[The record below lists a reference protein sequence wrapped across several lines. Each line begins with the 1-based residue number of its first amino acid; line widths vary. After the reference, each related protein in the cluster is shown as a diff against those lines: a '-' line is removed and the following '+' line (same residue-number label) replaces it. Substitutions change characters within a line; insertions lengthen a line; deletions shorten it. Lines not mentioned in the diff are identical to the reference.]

1 MKISIITICFN
12 SEKDIRATIESV
24 VNQSYPEIEYIIKDG
39 GSKDSTVSIADE
51 YKERFEGIAGRS
63 FRVISCKDK
72 GIYDAINQGIEAA
85 TGDVVGLIHA
95 GDRLFDNSV
104 IEKIAKFFEANP
116 NLDISYGNSKI
127 VNDVEKVIRVN
138 RSPEFNGSLIRR
150 GWFPSHQSIYT
161 RKGIFEKYGMYDTNI
176 GWAADYQWFIRLFYV
191 QKLNIKL
198 LDEYIVRFSN
208 GGTSTQS
215 YKSRF
220 TKAHREM
227 MENCWRT
234 NGVEPPK
241 GIVYW
246 QIFRKIKQLL
256 LAKLGA

>member
-24 VNQSYPEIEYIIKDG
+24 LNQTYHDIEYIIKDG
-39 GSKDSTVSIADE
+39 GSKDSTVAIANE
-51 YKERFEGIAGRS
+51 YKEQFGNVHGCT
-63 FRVISCKDK
+63 FKVISCKDK

-95 GDRLFDNSV
+95 GDRLYDNNA
-104 IEKIAKFFEANP
+104 IKKIARFFETNKD
-116 NLDISYGNSKI
+116 LDISYGNSKI
-127 VNDVEKVIRVN
+127 VDDEGKVIRVN
-138 RSPEFNGSLIRR
+138 KSPNYKRSLIRK

-161 RKGIFEKYGMYDTNI
+161 RKEIFDKFGKYDTNV

-198 LDEYIVRFSN
+198 LDEFIVRFST
-208 GGTSTQS
+208 GGTSTKS

-234 NGVEPPK
+234 NGVEPPM

-246 QIFRKIKQLL
+246 QLFRKIKQLL
-256 LAKLGA
+256 LAKIGA

>member
-24 VNQSYPEIEYIIKDG
+24 LNQTCPNIEYIIKDG
-39 GSKDSTVSIADE
+39 GSKDSTVAIANE
-51 YKERFEGIAGRS
+51 YKEQFENIPGRT

-85 TGDVVGLIHA
+85 TGDVIGLIHA
-95 GDRLFDNSV
+95 GDRLYDNEA
-104 IEKIAKFFEANP
+104 IRKIADFFDANAD
-116 NLDISYGNSKI
+116 LDISYGNSKI
-127 VNDVEKVIRVN
+127 VDNEGKVVRVN
-138 RSPEFNGSLIRR
+138 KSPNYKRSLIRR
-150 GWFPSHQSIYT
+150 GWFPSHQSIYA
-161 RKGIFEKYGMYDTNI
+161 RREVFDKYGMYDTTV

-198 LDEYIVRFSN
+198 LDEFIVRFST

-246 QIFRKIKQLL
+246 QLFRKIKQLL
-256 LAKLGA
+256 MAKIGG